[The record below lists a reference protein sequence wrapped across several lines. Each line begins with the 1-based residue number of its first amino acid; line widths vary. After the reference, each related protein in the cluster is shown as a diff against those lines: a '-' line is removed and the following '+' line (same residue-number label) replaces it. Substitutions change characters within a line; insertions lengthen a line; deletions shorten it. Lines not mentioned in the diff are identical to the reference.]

1 MKAIVE
7 HTKLAW
13 SYVQAG
19 WVGAQAAFS
28 KLTELW
34 VVKAGLG
41 ALAQLAVWL
50 VHLKHLQIMGVFML
64 LVGFDL
70 ASKWSALSYQR
81 LRDHGVEHPDVIT
94 KWMNIPLAFDDGY
107 INSEHGRKPFCTKV
121 FTYVAATGAAYL
133 FDLMAG
139 TPNFAVHLVWLYL
152 GSNEFLSILENL
164 RDGGNESMGK
174 FLALV
179 ETKVNDRIRR

>member
-1 MKAIVE
+1 MKWNIDLIWE
-7 HTKLAW
+7 ELQEAW
-13 SYVQAG
+13 VL
-19 WVGAQAAFS
+19 AQAAFS
-28 KLTELW
+28 KLADLW

-41 ALAQLAVWL
+41 LLAQFAVWL
-50 VHLKHLQIMGVFML
+50 IHLKHLQIMGVFML
-64 LVGFDL
+64 LVCFDL
-70 ASKWSALSYQR
+70 VSKWSALSYQR
-81 LRDHGVEHPDVIT
+81 LRDHGMEKPDVIT
-94 KWMNIPLAFDDGY
+94 KWMNIPLAWSDGY

-164 RDGGNESMGK
+164 RDGGNASMGR
-174 FLALV
+174 FLSLV
-179 ETKVNDRIRR
+179 ETKVNDRIRK